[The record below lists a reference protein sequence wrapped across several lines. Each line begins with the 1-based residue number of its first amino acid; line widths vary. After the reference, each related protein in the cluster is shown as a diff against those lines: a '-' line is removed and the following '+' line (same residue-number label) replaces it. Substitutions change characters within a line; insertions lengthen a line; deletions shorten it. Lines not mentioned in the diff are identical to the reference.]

1 MTKYTIMS
9 ENIAA
14 TKKFNFWYE
23 NNPELGFERIKYLD
37 KLMRF
42 SGNRLIKVLVGQRRT
57 GKSYILK
64 QTIKRLLESG
74 VQPENTIYINKE
86 YLEFDFITDYRI
98 LSDFIEEYKQTLRPQ
113 GKIYIFVDEIQTID
127 GWERLVNSY
136 SQNSADE
143 YELYISGSNS
153 QLLAGELA
161 TLLSGRYILF
171 QIFPFSFD
179 EFQEFQQ
186 IGVSKESYLKYLQ
199 SGALPEL
206 FHLTDIETKRYYVS
220 AIKDTVL
227 LRDII
232 TRYKIKDAG
241 LLEDIF
247 KFLVNN
253 ASNLISISNIVNYYT
268 SKGRKTNYETIST
281 YISYIEQ
288 TFLIHKVE
296 RYTIKG
302 KELLS
307 GSYKYYANDP
317 AYKNYLYAGVN
328 YGIGSLLENVVY
340 LQLLQ
345 EGFEVYTGAMRNR
358 EIDFV
363 AIKND
368 QKLYFQVAYVLS
380 DETTIEREYGV
391 YKNIDDNYEKYVV
404 TLDDVELPIRNGIRH
419 VQAWKLS
426 SILKQFNVI

>member
-1 MTKYTIMS
+1 MF
-9 ENIAA
+9 ENIALIS
-14 TKKFNFWYE
+14 KYNFWY
-23 NNPELGFERIKYLD
+23 NNVPELGFERKIYVE

-64 QTIKRLLESG
+64 QIIKRLLESG
-74 VQPENTIYINKE
+74 VPAENTIYINKE

-98 LSDFIEEYKQTLRPQ
+98 LSDFIGEYKKAFSPQ
-113 GKIYIFVDEIQTID
+113 GKIYIFIDEIQNID

-136 SQNSADE
+136 SQNSAEE

-161 TLLSGRYILF
+161 TMLSGRYITF

-179 EFQEFQQ
+179 EFQEYQQ
-186 IGVSKESYLKYLQ
+186 TGVSKESYLKYLR

-206 FHLTDIETKRYYVS
+206 FHLPDNETKRYYVS

-232 TRYKIKDAG
+232 TRYNIKDAA

-247 KFLVNN
+247 RFLVNN
-253 ASNLISISNIVNYYT
+253 ASNLISISKIVNYYI
-268 SKGRKTNYETIST
+268 SKGKKTNYETVST

-296 RYTIKG
+296 RYSIKG

-307 GSYKYYANDP
+307 GSYKYYANDL
-317 AYKNYLYAGVN
+317 AYKNYLYAGVD
-328 YGIGSLLENVVY
+328 YGVGYLLENVVY
-340 LQLLQ
+340 LQLKQ
-345 EGFEVYTGAMRNR
+345 AGFEVYTGMMRNN

-368 QKLYFQVAYVLS
+368 QKLYFQVAYVMT
-380 DETTIEREYGV
+380 DEATIEREYGA

-404 TLDDVELPIRNGIRH
+404 TLDDIEFPVRNGIRH
-419 VQAWKLS
+419 IQAWKLHEL
-426 SILKQFNVI
+426 LK